1 MLQNKVNQS
10 KHILRASLE
19 VINMVNKADP
29 ACHLY
34 GAIIQDICTL
44 AKREEV
50 CVAMFC
56 IRITSMQIYWE
67 NNTCMSEV

>member
-34 GAIIQDICTL
+34 GAIIQDIRTL
-44 AKREEV
+44 AKREGV
-50 CVAMFC
+50 CV
-56 IRITSMQIYWE
+56 
-67 NNTCMSEV
+67 